1 MIKEQGVDAT
11 DEALDENAPLV
22 LNDSTL
28 DESEAAVE
36 AHESNKSNS
45 VLAFAY
51 RDNEDLHGVDL
62 DLHIGDSIR
71 YHQPVRHRSALIRF
85 D

>member
-1 MIKEQGVDAT
+1 MIQDEGNAT

-28 DESEAAVE
+28 DESESAAE
-36 AHESNKSNS
+36 AHDSNKSNS

-51 RDNEDLHGVDL
+51 RDNEDLSDVDL
-62 DLHIGDSIR
+62 NLHVGDCVR
-71 YHQPVRHRSALIRF
+71 YHQPVSDRF
-85 D
+85 FASF

>member
-1 MIKEQGVDAT
+1 MIQDEGNAT

-28 DESEAAVE
+28 DESEADTE
-36 AHESNKSNS
+36 AHNSNKSNS

-51 RDNEDLHGVDL
+51 RDNEDLSDVDL
-62 DLHIGDSIR
+62 DLHIGDCIR
-71 YHQPVRHRSALIRF
+71 YHQPVSDRFLALF
-85 D
+85 